1 MQAEYNALIKN
12 NTWNLVPMSSELK
25 LVGCKW
31 VFRTKY
37 NTDGSVSKYK
47 ARLVAKGFHQ
57 TTGIDYSETFSLV
70 VKSSTVRVVLSI
82 AIMQGWKV
90 GKLM

>member
-1 MQAEYNALIKN
+1 MITRAKASIFKPKAFLSAHNNLEPSTTEEALSDPKWKKAMQAEYNALIKN

-47 ARLVAKGFHQ
+47 A
-57 TTGIDYSETFSLV
+57 
-70 VKSSTVRVVLSI
+70 
-82 AIMQGWKV
+82 
-90 GKLM
+90 